1 MFLCTESFHF
11 SLFLLFLGTDVWLC
25 PLPTDSQ
32 CSPPPAIANGR
43 HSGQALAVFTSG
55 TSVSYTCDPGY
66 VLVGE
71 AHLNC
76 TSAGAWSAP
85 APRCQGALFTPG
97 PGSDTKGLGENLI
110 KLMDS
115 VLK

>member
-1 MFLCTESFHF
+1 MALPSPTESQ
-11 SLFLLFLGTDVWLC
+11 C
-25 PLPTDSQ
+25 P
-32 CSPPPAIANGR
+32 PPPAIANGR
-43 HSGQALAVFTSG
+43 HSGQGLAVFSSDTP
-55 TSVSYTCDPGY
+55 VSYTCDPGF

-85 APRCQGALFTPG
+85 APRCQGAFFTSG

-110 KLMDS
+110 ELTDS
-115 VLK
+115 TL